1 MDKPLDNSLQS
12 KIEDEIRQRREKLAL
27 RYVRVIFW
35 AAVASTVFFF
45 VLWLLDTRYK
55 QFEML
60 SVGILVMAIGSG
72 VCLYFNRRGQ
82 ITKGIYIALG
92 AWLLACAALLPLLP
106 ELTLT
111 FLATYF
117 LVALFAYLYLG
128 AARISH
134 FAFTATVLLTADIFV
149 KHFISPQMTQLLPLD
164 PLPSF
169 VMELSVVAVFFE
181 VVLIMRQIIAEQDNT
196 LREQLLLTTNIDQ
209 RASDESARRQALEAT
224 VQKYTDFLDRWGSGD
239 LTAKLEISGAENA
252 QDPLVRLG
260 VRMKAM
266 AENQKGT
273 LLQIRD
279 ASTQLSA
286 ATSEILAATTQQAS
300 SASQQSTS
308 IAETAATFEE
318 VKAISSQFIHN
329 SQDVVAS
336 SQHSA
341 EFSRSGEAV
350 VEDTLQTMEQ
360 VKAKVS
366 SIAENILA
374 LSERTQQVGEI
385 ITTVNQIAAQS
396 NILALNAAIEA
407 SRAGDQGVG
416 FAVVATEVRSLAEQS
431 KRATTQVQSILT
443 DIQKA
448 INNTV
453 MVTEEGTKVTESGL
467 TQAKQA
473 GLVIQQLVSVIDQA
487 SIKANQMLAGGRQQ
501 TTGIDDIAMA
511 MQNIKLATQ
520 QSLASTR
527 QTERAAQDLNLLAQS
542 LMENVTRYKLA

>member
-1 MDKPLDNSLQS
+1 MDKPLDNSLQN

-27 RYVRVIFW
+27 RYVRGVFW
-35 AAVASTVFFF
+35 VTMAVAVFLFI
-45 VLWLLDTRYK
+45 LWLFFRQYK

-60 SVGILVMAIGSG
+60 GVGILVMGIGAG

-82 ITKGIYIALG
+82 ITRGIYVALG
-92 AWLLACAALLPLLP
+92 VWLAACAALFPLLT
-106 ELTLT
+106 ELNLS
-111 FLATYF
+111 FLAMYF
-117 LVALFAYLYLG
+117 LIALFAYLYVG
-128 AARISH
+128 ATKISH
-134 FAFTATVLLTADIFV
+134 FALTATVLLTADIFV
-149 KHFISPQMTQLLPLD
+149 KNFISPKSTQLLPM
-164 PLPSF
+164 PPAVSF
-169 VMELSVVAVFFE
+169 LMELSVVVIFFQ
-181 VVLIMRQIIAEQDNT
+181 VVLIMRQIIKEQDNT
-196 LREQLLLTTNIDQ
+196 LREQLLLTTNLDQ
-209 RASDESARRQALEAT
+209 RATDEYDRRQTLEAT

-239 LTAKLEISGAENA
+239 LTAQLNLGDEKNT

-266 AENQKGT
+266 AENQKAI

-279 ASTQLSA
+279 ASTQLTT
-286 ATSEILAATTQQAS
+286 ATAEILAATSQQAS
-300 SASQQSTS
+300 SASQQSSS
-308 IAETAATFEE
+308 IAETTTTFEE
-318 VKAISSQFIHN
+318 VKTISAQFIHN

-360 VKAKVS
+360 VKAKVN

-385 ITTVNQIAAQS
+385 ITTVNQISSQS

-407 SRAGDQGVG
+407 SRAGDQGAG
-416 FAVVATEVRSLAEQS
+416 FGVVATEVRSLAEQS

-453 MVTEEGTKVTESGL
+453 MVTEEGTKVTDSGL
-467 TQAKQA
+467 AQAKQA
-473 GLVIQQLVSVIDQA
+473 GQVIQELVGIIDQA
-487 SIKANQMLAGGRQQ
+487 SIKATQMLAGGRQQ
-501 TTGIDDIAMA
+501 TTGIDDIALA

-542 LMENVTRYKLA
+542 LMERVTRYKLV

>member
-1 MDKPLDNSLQS
+1 MDKPLDNSLQH
-12 KIEDEIRQRREKLAL
+12 KIEDEIRQRREKLAIY
-27 RYVRVIFW
+27 YVQRIFW
-35 AAVASTVFFF
+35 IMLVTAVVFFI
-45 VLWLLDTRYK
+45 LWLLARQYK

-60 SVGILVMAIGSG
+60 GVGFLIMAIGNG
-72 VCLYFNRRGQ
+72 ACLYLNRRGQ
-82 ITKGIYIALG
+82 ITTGLYVALG
-92 AWLLACAALLPLLP
+92 AWLLACAALFPVVP
-106 ELTLT
+106 ELNLT
-111 FLATYF
+111 FLAAYF

-128 AARISH
+128 VAKIRYFALAA
-134 FAFTATVLLTADIFV
+134 TLLLMADVFV
-149 KHFISPQMTQLLPLD
+149 KLFVTPKMVQLLPMDSTTGL
-164 PLPSF
+164 F
-169 VMELSVVAVFFE
+169 MELSVVIIFF
-181 VVLIMRQIIAEQDNT
+181 LIISIIRRIIGGQDSA
-196 LREQLLLTTNIDQ
+196 LREQSLLSANLDQ
-209 RASDESARRQALEAT
+209 RATDEYARRQALEAT

-239 LTAKLEISGAENA
+239 LTAQLEIDSAENA

-308 IAETAATFEE
+308 IAETSATFEE
-318 VKAISSQFIHN
+318 VKAISAQFIHN

-341 EFSRSGEAV
+341 EFSRSGETV

-453 MVTEEGTKVTESGL
+453 MVTEEGTKVTDSGL
-467 TQAKQA
+467 AQAKQA
-473 GLVIQQLVSVIDQA
+473 GLVIQQLVSIIDQA
-487 SIKANQMLAGGRQQ
+487 SIKATQMLAGGRQQ
-501 TTGIDDIAMA
+501 TTGIDDIATA

-542 LMENVTRYKLA
+542 LMENVTHYKLA